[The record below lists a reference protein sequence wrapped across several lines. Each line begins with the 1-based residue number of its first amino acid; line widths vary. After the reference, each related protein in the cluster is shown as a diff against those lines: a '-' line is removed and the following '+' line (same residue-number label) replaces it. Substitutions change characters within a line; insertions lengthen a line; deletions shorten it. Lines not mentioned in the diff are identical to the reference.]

1 MSLSRTEDF
10 GPRVMYVRVYLNTG
24 KKYSHIAHEL
34 LAEAIFHETIHAIKG
49 DGPSENYLVSGL

>member
-1 MSLSRTEDF
+1 
-10 GPRVMYVRVYLNTG
+10 MYVRVYLNTG